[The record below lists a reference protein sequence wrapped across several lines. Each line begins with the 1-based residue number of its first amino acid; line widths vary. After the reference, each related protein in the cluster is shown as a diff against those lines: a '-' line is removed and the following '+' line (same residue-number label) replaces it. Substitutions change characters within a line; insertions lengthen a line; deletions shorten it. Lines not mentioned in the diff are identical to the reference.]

1 MSKIFYHITT
11 PEVWASFSDKD
22 YCSAASLETEGF
34 IHCSYPS
41 ELEET
46 LALHFKGVEKVLLLE
61 IDPSVLTSKLVVE
74 TSRGGLSFPHI
85 YGVIKKS
92 EITQVIERVL

>member
-22 YCSAASLETEGF
+22 YCAAESLHTEGF
-34 IHCSYPS
+34 IHCSYP
-41 ELEET
+41 EQLDET

-74 TSRGGLSFPHI
+74 TSRSGKLFPHI
-85 YGVIKKS
+85 YGVIKKA
-92 EITQVIERVL
+92 EITSVIERML

>member
-1 MSKIFYHITT
+1 MPNHFYHITT

-22 YCSAASLETEGF
+22 YCSAASLDTEGF
-34 IHCSYPS
+34 IHCSYLS

-46 LALHFKGVEKVLLLE
+46 LALHFKGVSKVLLLE

-74 TSRGGLSFPHI
+74 TSRGGISFPHI

-92 EITQVIERVL
+92 EINQVIERDL